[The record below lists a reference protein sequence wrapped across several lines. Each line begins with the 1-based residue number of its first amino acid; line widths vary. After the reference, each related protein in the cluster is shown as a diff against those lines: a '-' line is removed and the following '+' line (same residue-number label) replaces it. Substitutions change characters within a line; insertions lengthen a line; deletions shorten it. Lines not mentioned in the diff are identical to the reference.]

1 MRLLLATIVTLF
13 CFNAQAQTNQDH
25 LLPQLRDAIQTDAR
39 VLKLPGCTG
48 FMMDGNY
55 IVTAKHCLSGLGRTL
70 SLKSKD
76 KKTSKQAELVYVT
89 DKNDGPIVYYI
100 PSVGNKPYVS
110 FKLADKAPAIGSLV
124 HTIGYPGGNYA
135 VTYGTVEPGD
145 GQTFNRVKMRIS
157 PGNSG
162 GPLINES
169 GKIVGVAQAVD
180 EALSS
185 NNSYFGG
192 WGLIKTALEQSKK
205 RVNGSRGPPEAT
217 PTSKADV
224 VIFTADWC
232 SSCQTLASEVP
243 DSEFKARGM
252 NVIKVKNDNG
262 GWSNQDLV
270 NEFRSKTGNDIPGL
284 PTVWVRGTN
293 QYQTGYT
300 SGRRISLFGFIGS
313 VFKGIG
319 VLLFGN
325 GPSGE
330 IIEDLPD
337 PNFTPLPDEVPL
349 APGVEPE
356 PAPMPSEEID
366 WENVSIIISVKE
378 VLSGYARGVA
388 AKIALKAIRGP
399 LNRANEEL
407 LGGKANLIFIPE
419 RTEPNR
425 YAAFTEAAGIDPDP
439 LYVMVLVKKQSLG
452 LKGLIVGRIEKT
464 IKDKIPEGT
473 PVEIVFERV
482 HKRSYVKITEAMKV
496 TDQGVNKDFS
506 LKEEILAGVKE
517 QLGGL
522 KGNVAS
528 IVIPSKDEIT
538 SGVLENLGPAIE
550 ELKKTQ
556 DENDEERSIFQRLI
570 AGLLAL
576 VGAGQATGGIR
587 GFLANRAMKKLGI
600 KAEEKK
606 ETLTTNPKA

>member
-1 MRLLLATIVTLF
+1 MRLLFATIVALF
-13 CFNAQAQTNQDH
+13 CFNAQAQTAQV
-25 LLPQLRDAIQTDAR
+25 ITTDSR

-55 IVTAKHCLSGLGRTL
+55 IVTAKHCLSGLGKTL
-70 SLKSKD
+70 LLKSKD
-76 KKTSKQAELVYVT
+76 GKTSKQAELVYVT

-100 PSVGNKPYVS
+100 SSVGNKPYIS

-135 VTYGTVEPGD
+135 VTYGTVQPGD
-145 GQTFNRVKMRIS
+145 GETFNRVKMRIS

-169 GKIVGVAQAVD
+169 GEIVGIAQAVD
-180 EALSS
+180 EPLNS

-192 WGLIKTALEQSKK
+192 WGLIKTALEKSKQK
-205 RVNGSRGPPEAT
+205 VHGSRGPPKAT
-217 PTSKADV
+217 PKAKRDV

-232 SSCQTLASEVP
+232 SSCQTLANEVP
-243 DSEFKARGM
+243 DSEFKARGL

-262 GWSNQDLV
+262 GWSNKNLV
-270 NEFRSKTGNDIPGL
+270 DEFRSKTGNDIPGL
-284 PTVWVRGTN
+284 PTVWVRGTD

-325 GPSGE
+325 GPGGE
-330 IIEDLPD
+330 IIDEPPTPIPD
-337 PNFTPLPDEVPL
+337 PNFTPLPPDEGSDVPP
-349 APGVEPE
+349 APGAEE
-356 PAPMPSEEID
+356 EIAPVPSEEID
-366 WENVSIIISVKE
+366 WENVSIIISVKK
-378 VLSGYARGVA
+378 VLSGYSRDVA
-388 AKIALKAIRGP
+388 ARIALKAIRGP

-407 LGGKANLIFIPE
+407 LDGKANLIFVPE

-425 YAAFTEAAGIDPDP
+425 YAAFTEAAGVDPDP
-439 LYVMVLVKKQSLG
+439 LYVIVLIKKQSLG
-452 LKGLIVGRIEKT
+452 LKGLIAGKIEKT
-464 IKDKIPEGT
+464 IKDKIPEDT

-482 HKRSYVKITEAMKV
+482 HKKSYLKITEAMKV

-506 LKEEILAGVKE
+506 LKEEILEGVKE
-517 QLGGL
+517 QLGSL

-556 DENDEERSIFQRLI
+556 DENEEERTIFQRLV

-576 VGAGQATGGIR
+576 IGGGQATGGIK

-600 KAEEKK
+600 KSEEKK
-606 ETLTTNPKA
+606 ETPITSPKV